1 MKNKSLFVWL
11 GIASIIVLGIFLY
24 LFVMYILYPINYK
37 DEIKKYSQE
46 YNLKTEF
53 VASLINAESGYN
65 PNAISNKGAVGLMQI
80 MPSTAE
86 WIANNIGAE
95 YNPEYLKKPEYNI
108 RLGCYYLRYLTDKFK
123 DDVVVLCAYN
133 AGEGV
138 VKSWLNDK
146 SYSSDGKKLDEIPYV
161 STKNYVKKI
170 LSSISVYQKKL
181 K

>member
-11 GIASIIVLGIFLY
+11 GMASIMVLGIFSY

-53 VASLINAESGYN
+53 VASLINVESGYN

-86 WIANNIGAE
+86 WIAGQINVE
-95 YNPEYLKKPEYNI
+95 YNPEYLKIPDYNI
-108 RLGCYYLRYLTDKFK
+108 MLGCYYLRYLTDKFE

-138 VKSWLNDK
+138 VRSWLNDK
-146 SYSSDGKKLDEIPYV
+146 KYSSDGKKLDDIPYN

-170 LSSISVYQKKL
+170 QSSISVYQKKL